1 MVRKTK
7 HSAAYLAVAAEIIA
21 LLYSLSFGAFG
32 DGNATGFKPDCAR
45 NITITNSVD
54 GNDSRECLNGVG
66 SCATLN
72 YAFTECYILN
82 NSTFRVGEGHHEL
95 TGDLGTVYNSTLSR
109 LSDLTISGEG
119 SDRTT
124 ISGLGRYGFAF
135 VNITGLI
142 LSGIEFKNC
151 SQSRPSTS
159 FGEGKPFKSEP
170 FHVGIYVW
178 RCTNVL
184 IQDIIVGE
192 SQSVGLVVYET
203 RGTVAISDSIF
214 HDNIIEL
221 KEGSN
226 SPGGGGVNIEFPYC
240 PPGHFNDRE
249 CGENNDFNSYSNYTI
264 HNCTFR
270 GNIAHTI
277 VDSASQFILPN
288 RSYHQSFGRGG
299 GMAVYF
305 SGNASNI
312 TMTISQC
319 QFSKN
324 HAIYGAGLF
333 AEFHDKAQNNQ
344 LSITDNSFTFNEC
357 YNFDKS
363 QGAGG
368 GGMRIAFVFYIEPMS
383 VMNNTVTMDNNYFE
397 GNRAYFG
404 GGLSFLSG
412 LEQQTVDATN
422 KVTIRNSVWREN
434 TARLGSAAYFSG
446 FNQVRIGLPPIVEFE
461 SNTLENNSI
470 NYDANASHYIAGS
483 GTVYCYNMP
492 IRLGGSNIFT
502 HNIGTGMVVVGVGI
516 QILEDSTTEFVGNL
530 ASDGGGMAF
539 YANGWVTL
547 HPNTS
552 MEFRNNSVTGKGGA
566 LYAETTGAHGILA
579 SRDCFIRYSQWWVE
593 AEKWNCTISF
603 DNNHA
608 HGEGSN
614 IYISSVYLC
623 IWGGSY
629 GKANTSLEI
638 RKTVF
643 HWSPFKYSENETG
656 SIASGISDV
665 EWEGPKNSSEFSVSI
680 VPGQLYDFSHNII
693 LYNDYNESATAPLLA
708 SVVPDSHDGDN
719 EQGIVIP
726 SDSSFTVNTLRL
738 YVRGKGQQ
746 NGKIKLQ
753 SVNDPPMTFFLN
765 VITLPC
771 PPGAWLMPP
780 KVNTSVNV
788 NECKCTSPGSKG
800 HLIGVTCIRGD
811 RDIVTQRTLGYWVG
825 FDKHRDLP
833 VTASCPQYFCNDA
846 KEKFGRIQ
854 LEGNDFSKYMCANNR
869 EGEICGKCTKGTSIV
884 ATSISFRCEE
894 CHSDSSSGVA
904 WVKWFA
910 LELSLATV
918 VVGLIL
924 VLDINVACGLF
935 CSFVF
940 FSQIM
945 LSLNIQLCQCIGS
958 DLEKDPFHV
967 FQLLY
972 SFWSLRL
979 SYIIPNALDVC
990 LPGFDNAI
998 YPLAVGYI
1006 FAFYPFF
1013 LIFVVWLIARC
1024 HKHKFQM
1031 CCNDSQRC
1039 CKRARELVDNCFN
1052 FLSQRISVT
1061 NGIATC
1067 LVITYSKLTHIS
1079 LFILAPVSINT
1090 PYHVNATSDSP
1101 SILVWYNGN
1110 WAYFSTPH
1118 LYFGLGAIPVLLVF
1132 VIFPPLFLLS
1142 YPALPDL
1149 VLKCNKKWGERLHN
1163 FYSKDAIHHLL
1174 DIFQGHYKE
1183 KCKFFAGMWFLYRL
1197 FLDANN
1203 IFNQSIWSLFA
1214 VQVILG
1220 TLFLLLHAA
1229 IQPYEEKWYNIVD
1242 FCFFAN
1248 IILLSAL
1255 ASLAS
1260 QTEDVNNEG
1269 FRVLILILLS
1279 LPYAFFIIVGCKKV
1293 YNRIK
1298 SYCHGKKRGTDR
1310 EPFVQPGDQHE
1321 GEVRDDV
1328 DNGGEQWERPEFFYS
1343 GEHPRPSQELP
1354 RI

>member
-1 MVRKTK
+1 MVLNIKPL
-7 HSAAYLAVAAEIIA
+7 AAYLAVAVEIVT
-21 LLYSLSFGAFG
+21 LLHSLSFGVFG
-32 DGNATGFKPDCAR
+32 DENATGFKPDCAR
-45 NITITNSVD
+45 NITISVSGNNSQD
-54 GNDSRECLNGVG
+54 CLNGVA

-82 NSTFRVGEGHHEL
+82 NSTFLVKEGHHEL
-95 TGDLGTVYNSTLSR
+95 TGDLGTVYNSTLSQ

-124 ISGLGRYGFAF
+124 ISGLGRYGFVF
-135 VNITGLI
+135 VNITGLVI
-142 LSGIEFKNC
+142 SGIEFNNC

-159 FGEGKPFKSEP
+159 FGEGRPLKSEP

-203 RGTVAISDSIF
+203 RGTVTISDSIF
-214 HDNIIEL
+214 HDNIIES

-240 PPGHFNDRE
+240 PPGHFKDSE
-249 CGENNDFNSYSNYTI
+249 CGENSNFNSYSNYTI

-305 SGNASNI
+305 SGNASHI
-312 TMTISQC
+312 AMTITQC

-333 AEFHDKAQNNQ
+333 AEFHDKARNNH
-344 LSITDNSFTFNEC
+344 LSITNNSFTSNEC
-357 YNFDKS
+357 YNFNNS

-383 VMNNTVTMDNNYFE
+383 VMNNTVTIDSNLFE

-412 LEQQTVDATN
+412 LEQQTVNATN
-422 KVTIRNSVWREN
+422 IVTIRNSVWREN
-434 TARLGSAAYFSG
+434 YARLGSAAYFSG
-446 FNQVRIGLPPIVEFE
+446 FNQVRMGLPPIVEFE

-470 NYDANASHYIAGS
+470 NYNAHAFSYIAGS
-483 GTVYCYNMP
+483 GTVYCYSMP
-492 IRLGGSNIFT
+492 IQLRGSNLFT
-502 HNIGTGMVVVGVGI
+502 HNTGTGIVVIGVGI
-516 QILEDSTTEFVGNL
+516 QILQNSTTEFVGNL

-539 YANGWVTL
+539 YANGWLTL

-552 MEFRNNSVTGKGGA
+552 MEFQNNTVTGKGGA

-579 SRDCFIRYSQWWVE
+579 SRDCFIRYSQWWVG
-593 AEKWNCTISF
+593 AENWSCTISF
-603 DNNHA
+603 DNNRA
-608 HGEGSN
+608 HGEGN
-614 IYISSVYLC
+614 DIYISSVYLC

-643 HWSPFKYSENETG
+643 NWSPFKYYSGNASG

-665 EWEGPKNSSEFSVSI
+665 EWKGPNNSTKFSISL
-680 VPGQLYDFSHNII
+680 VPGQLYDFSRHIT
-693 LYNDYNESATAPLLA
+693 LYNDYHESAATPLFA
-708 SVVPDSHDGDN
+708 SVIVPDTHDRDD
-719 EQGIVIP
+719 EPGIVIP

-738 YVRGKGQQ
+738 LVRGKGQQ
-746 NGKIKLQ
+746 NGIIKLR

-765 VITLPC
+765 VTTLPC
-771 PPGAWLMPP
+771 PPGAWLKPS
-780 KVNTSVNV
+780 KANTSLSVC
-788 NECKCTSPGSKG
+788 ECTSLGLKG
-800 HLIGVTCIRGD
+800 HLIGVTCIGGD
-811 RDIVTQRTLGYWVG
+811 RDIVTQRTNGYWVG
-825 FDKHRDLP
+825 VDKQRDLP
-833 VTASCPQYFCNDA
+833 VTASCPQHFCNDT
-846 KEKFGRIQ
+846 KGEFGRIQ
-854 LEGNDFSKYMCANNR
+854 LEGNDFSKYVCASNR
-869 EGEICGKCTKGTSIV
+869 EGEICGKCKNGTSIV

-894 CHSDSSSGVA
+894 CQSPSGVA

-924 VLDINVACGLF
+924 ILNINVASGVF

-945 LSLNIQLCQCIGS
+945 LSLNIQLCQCTDSQSG
-958 DLEKDPFHV
+958 KDAFHD

-979 SYIIPNALDVC
+979 SYIIPVALDVC
-990 LPGFDNAI
+990 LPEFDNAI
-998 YPLAVGYI
+998 YPVTVGYI

-1013 LIFVVWLIARC
+1013 LILVVWLIARC

-1031 CCNDSQRC
+1031 WFNDNQHC
-1039 CKRARELVDNCFN
+1039 CKRARELVDKCFN
-1052 FLSQRISVT
+1052 FLSQRISII

-1067 LVITYSKLTHIS
+1067 LVITYSKLTYIS

-1090 PYHVNATSDSP
+1090 PYNVTVDSP
-1101 SILVWYNGN
+1101 ISPRVWYSGH
-1110 WAYFSTPH
+1110 WTYFSTPH
-1118 LYFGLGAIPVLLVF
+1118 LYFGLGAIAVLLVF

-1149 VLKCNKKWGERLHN
+1149 VLKCNEKWGDRLHH
-1163 FYSKDAIHHLL
+1163 FYSKDAIHHIL

-1183 KCKFFAGMWFLYRL
+1183 KCKFVAGMWFLYRL
-1197 FLDANN
+1197 LLDANY
-1203 IFNQSIWSLFA
+1203 IFNQNIWGLFT
-1214 VQVILG
+1214 VQIVLG
-1220 TLFLLLHAA
+1220 ALFLLIHAI
-1229 IQPYEEKWYNIVD
+1229 IQPYKERWYNIVD

-1248 IILLSAL
+1248 IILLSTL

-1260 QTEDVNNEG
+1260 QNENVNET
-1269 FRVLILILLS
+1269 FYQVIISIFLS
-1279 LPYAFFIIVGCKKV
+1279 LPYVYFLAVGCKKV
-1293 YNRIK
+1293 YNSIK
-1298 SYCHGKKRGTDR
+1298 SYCDGRKRGTDR
-1310 EPFVQPGDQHE
+1310 ERLPLVQQQQPGNPQHE
-1321 GEVRDDV
+1321 EVINEV
-1328 DNGGEQWERPEFFYS
+1328 DGGSGRWQRHELLYDS
-1343 GEHPRPSQELP
+1343 GEHPV
-1354 RI
+1354 